1 MQRPSSVEQVTESQN
16 NHKKPPLPPPKP
28 DIKQEG
34 KRRYKRVIIALIA
47 AGLLGVGTFAYRTYQ
62 NAQPRTD
69 AIAEITVPVDTQTL
83 TVRIQASGTVRPIQS
98 VNLSP
103 KTTGR
108 IAQLYVE
115 QGDQVEAG
123 AIIARME
130 SEDVEAQ
137 RLQAAARLEQ
147 AEARLAQL
155 RAGNRPQEIAQA
167 RARLA
172 QAEARLD
179 QLRAGNRPQ
188 EILQARARLA
198 QAQARLDQLRAGNR
212 SQEVAQARARL
223 AQAEAR
229 LAQLR
234 AGNRPQEVAQARARL
249 TQAQARLDALRSG
262 SRQDEIAQAETQIEE
277 AEATLSLTAERVRRN
292 QELVNE
298 GAISRDRF
306 DEVVTENRRAQ
317 TTLERSQQRLE
328 QLIRARQE
336 AIIEAEAQV
345 TEARQALELQAS
357 GARPEEITR
366 AEAEVAEAR
375 LALEVQEIGT
385 RPEEILRA
393 EAEVAEARQGVDIQ
407 ESGAR
412 PEEITRA
419 EAEVMEAQQAL
430 LVQQSGARPEEIR
443 RVEAEV
449 REAQAQLRGVEVQ
462 EEDTII
468 RAPFAGQITQRYA
481 TEGSFVAPTT
491 AASSA
496 GSATST
502 SIVALARGLEI
513 LAQVPE
519 ADISRIRSGQQVEIR
534 ADAYPDEQFLGK
546 VNLIAPE
553 AIRQQDVTLFE
564 VRVNLESGTETL
576 QSGMNVDVTFLGD
589 QLDNALVV
597 PTVAIVT
604 NRGETG
610 VLIPNAEGK
619 AEFRS
624 VTIGPTL
631 GNQIQILEGLNPGDR
646 VFIGLPEGQELEDI
660 LK

>member
-1 MQRPSSVEQVTESQN
+1 MQRPSSVEQVTESEN
-16 NHKKPPLPPPKP
+16 NHKKPPVAPPPQDFKP
-28 DIKQEG
+28 QG
-34 KRRYKRVIIALIA
+34 KRRYKRVLMAAIA
-47 AGLLGVGTFAYRTYQ
+47 AGLLGLGIFSYRTYQ
-62 NAQPRTD
+62 NAQPKTD

-83 TVRIQASGTVRPIQS
+83 TVRIQASGTVRPIQN

-103 KTTGR
+103 KSAGR
-108 IAQLYVE
+108 IAELYVE

-123 AIIARME
+123 TVVARME
-130 SEDVEAQ
+130 SQEVEAQ
-137 RLQAAARLEQ
+137 RLQAQARLEQ
-147 AEARLAQL
+147 AQ
-155 RAGNRPQEIAQA
+155 
-167 RARLA
+167 
-172 QAEARLD
+172 
-179 QLRAGNRPQ
+179 
-188 EILQARARLA
+188 
-198 QAQARLDQLRAGNR
+198 
-212 SQEVAQARARL
+212 
-223 AQAEAR
+223 AR

-249 TQAQARLDALRSG
+249 AQAEAGLAQLRAGNRPQEIAQAEARLAQAEARLAQLRAGNRSQEIAQAEARLAQAEARLAQLRAGNRSQEVAQAEARLTQAQARLDALRSG
-262 SRQDEIAQAETQIEE
+262 SRQDEMDQAQSQIEE
-277 AEATLSLTAERVRRN
+277 AEATVSLTAERVRRN
-292 QELVNE
+292 QELVEE

-317 TTLERSQQRLE
+317 TNLVRSQQRLE
-328 QLIRARQE
+328 QLIRSRQE
-336 AIIEAEAQV
+336 AIAEAEAQV
-345 TEARQALELQAS
+345 TEARQGLELQAS

-375 LALEVQEIGT
+375 
-385 RPEEILRA
+385 
-393 EAEVAEARQGVDIQ
+393 QGVEIQ

-419 EAEVMEAQQAL
+419 EAEVAEARQAL
-430 LVQQSGARPEEIR
+430 SVQESGARPEELL

-449 REAQAQLRGVEVQ
+449 REAEAQLRAVEVQ
-462 EEDTII
+462 VEDTII

-481 TEGSFVAPTT
+481 TEGSFVTPTT
-491 AASSA
+491 SASSA

-519 ADISRIRSGQQVEIR
+519 ADISQIKSGQQVEVR
-534 ADAYPDEQFLGK
+534 ADAYPDEGFQGK

-553 AIRQQDVTLFE
+553 AIKQQDVTLFE
-564 VRVNLESGTETL
+564 VRIDLESGIDTL

-604 NRGETG
+604 NKGDTG
-610 VLIPNAEGK
+610 VLVPNAQGK

-646 VFIGLPEGQELEDI
+646 VFIGLPEGQKLEDI